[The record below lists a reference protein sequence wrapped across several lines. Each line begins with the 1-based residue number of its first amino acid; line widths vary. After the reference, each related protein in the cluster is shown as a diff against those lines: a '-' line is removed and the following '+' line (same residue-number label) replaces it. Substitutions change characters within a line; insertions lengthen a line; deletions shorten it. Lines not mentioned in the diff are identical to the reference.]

1 MLSRSIFAPYTGLYC
16 LYGVVLLEVSVRLSE
31 ALANLLDDDEDCH
44 TVSGSSSFQ

>member
-16 LYGVVLLEVSVRLSE
+16 SLEVSARLSE

-44 TVSGSSSFQ
+44 TISRSSSFQ